1 MQIVIQYLSGGD
13 AGRRDVFPLPRE
25 GRSIVIGRGEECEIR
40 LDLRKDLEV
49 STRHAEL
56 YLDPQRGLC
65 LRDLGSTN
73 GTLIDGETID
83 DAPISSGAKIELGE
97 GGVLLRLKL
106 KKSLGE
112 WLTGKNP
119 AAPPKSADPASKG
132 TP

>member
-13 AGRRDVFPLPRE
+13 AGRRDVYPLPQE
-25 GRSIVIGRGEECEIR
+25 GKSIVIGRGEECEIR

-73 GTLIDGETID
+73 GTLIDGESIE
-83 DAPISSGAKIELGE
+83 DAPISSGAKIELGA

-119 AAPPKSADPASKG
+119 AAPPKSAETVSEGSP
-132 TP
+132 